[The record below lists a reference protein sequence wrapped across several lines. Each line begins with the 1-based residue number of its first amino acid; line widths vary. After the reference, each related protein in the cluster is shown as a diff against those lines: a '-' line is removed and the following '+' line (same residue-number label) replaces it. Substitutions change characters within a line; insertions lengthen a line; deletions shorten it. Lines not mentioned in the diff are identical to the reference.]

1 MVNDPT
7 STTEG
12 ERRQQAYLRCVCAT
26 LNFDVG
32 EIWSWR
38 NEEHDSDPAEA
49 DARDDDGGDDS
60 NDGPMRFV
68 QLYTSPSF
76 RDQRSK
82 LVTPSEDWEQN
93 HTDVSKHKFSPLI
106 CEAVR
111 DGGGVV
117 WANTEVQEGLLGR
130 SDLPLRTA
138 VGAPVYTQGREL
150 GVLVLFSPSLIQN
163 SASTMEFLYTLAQ
176 AASASDTTDAFLPAL
191 ASSFPVGPA
200 PPPPTVALRASPA
213 WRRGSAQNRLRR
225 LDALR
230 ASLPVDVMFQTLAM
244 GQIPNPERSLRAVR
258 SVYNDAGGR
267 HRVVVGAGGSI
278 PAEFFRP
285 GGGGLMVGNRSGGRF
300 IPPGALTTSDI
311 NTRGG
316 TASGGG
322 GSGGSGGGGGG
333 SGSSSSSSGGGGGG
347 SGNAKRPMSPLSLGA
362 GAGGGGMML
371 LEDGAGGGGGGA
383 GSASAGGGGGMGW
396 LVLPGE
402 DGGVGGGGSQT
413 PRKRGSFQSN
423 ASVDFGLTTGADEG
437 LLDSEEYS
445 LWAAFMKPDSPPLSP
460 APSPGSQGFSVESL
474 DKAGGGRD
482 GGAGSEF
489 VDESLLKQ
497 EYDKDEAEAGWG
509 GAAAAVD
516 GGRQMHSLQPEKRM
530 FPASETSAST
540 TAAGFGGT
548 AAMSAAAAGGGGGGN
563 RKGLPGALLAAHN
576 AAAAA
581 QAAAVER
588 RGFVGDEQKRKR
600 FDEFILGF
608 LSMSLFQ
615 AADIWLP
622 LSSRNGGRDG
632 DPAAE
637 AAGGKGNKKVSRLF
651 LYSSK
656 VQDPALAKWSS
667 LSRNVVLAS
676 GVGLPG
682 IVFRE
687 RRPQWAVDYSQVD
700 SERNP
705 LASVARLLGIG
716 SAFGVPLSLGAEDEC
731 GVLMLYSMSCLPPSE
746 LMVEF
751 MERST
756 RLLLEDGPAPT
767 TVVQQFRDN
776 PPFAK
781 DIGRVAG
788 AYQHHALWAEHHV
801 RSNGI
806 NGTINGVSIGGTRRS
821 GGGAGVPVSLSAN
834 LVLSQDG
841 SGGFGNGGV
850 GGGGGGG
857 GGGSSSSN
865 NNSNGRS
872 SPLMAALSECAAAD
886 WSGDR
891 AALAVAA
898 VAAASGGQGG
908 GFRPDGGAVAFVP
921 PPPEER
927 PRSKAS
933 SAPFLFNRI
942 DLDSRPP
949 YRPTPRRRRRPPQC
963 VLLVWFTPPNPPPTD
978 RSCNTVLRSHF
989 VCCRLRQFPNCP
1001 KSAQSKT
1008 NFCVRHGGGRKCS
1021 IPGCLKVARGRTS
1034 HCAAHGGGVRCCVE
1048 SCNKAAVGRE
1058 RMCRSHQRR
1067 SKNASAAAA
1076 AAAAASAAAAG
1087 GAGVPALPPGSMAAP
1102 APASGSAPPAAA
1114 AALSVLSAAAATHSL
1129 RSRCR
1134 GELRREGDR

>member
-1 MVNDPT
+1 
-7 STTEG
+7 
-12 ERRQQAYLRCVCAT
+12 A
-26 LNFDVG
+26 
-32 EIWSWR
+32 
-38 NEEHDSDPAEA
+38 A

-244 GQIPNPERSLRAVR
+244 GQMPNPERSLRAVR

-322 GSGGSGGGGGG
+322 
-333 SGSSSSSSGGGGGG
+333 SGGGGGG
-347 SGNAKRPMSPLSLGA
+347 SGNAKRPMSPLALGA

-460 APSPGSQGFSVESL
+460 TPSPGSQRFSVESL

-482 GGAGSEF
+482 GGAGS
-489 VDESLLKQ
+489 
-497 EYDKDEAEAGWG
+497 AGSG
-509 GAAAAVD
+509 KRNQGVV
-516 GGRQMHSLQPEKRM
+516 RMYSLQPEKRM

-540 TAAGFGGT
+540 TAAEFGGT
-548 AAMSAAAAGGGGGGN
+548 AAISAAAGGGGGGGN

-622 LSSRNGGRDG
+622 LSSRNGGGRDG

-716 SAFGVPLSLGAEDEC
+716 SAFGVPLSLGADDEC

-756 RLLLEDGPAPT
+756 RLLLQDDPAPT

-776 PPFAK
+776 PPSAK

-806 NGTINGVSIGGTRRS
+806 NGVGIGGTRRS
-821 GGGAGVPVSLSAN
+821 GGGAGVPGSLSAN
-834 LVLSQDG
+834 LLLSQDG

-857 GGGSSSSN
+857 SSSN

-921 PPPEER
+921 PAPEER
-927 PRSKAS
+927 PGSKAS

-949 YRPTPRRRRRPPQC
+949 VAENNGRGPP
-963 VLLVWFTPPNPPPTD
+963 VPPVPP
-978 RSCNTVLRSHF
+978 
-989 VCCRLRQFPNCP
+989 
-1001 KSAQSKT
+1001 
-1008 NFCVRHGGGRKCS
+1008 
-1021 IPGCLKVARGRTS
+1021 
-1034 HCAAHGGGVRCCVE
+1034 
-1048 SCNKAAVGRE
+1048 
-1058 RMCRSHQRR
+1058 
-1067 SKNASAAAA
+1067 
-1076 AAAAASAAAAG
+1076 
-1087 GAGVPALPPGSMAAP
+1087 
-1102 APASGSAPPAAA
+1102 
-1114 AALSVLSAAAATHSL
+1114 
-1129 RSRCR
+1129 
-1134 GELRREGDR
+1134 